1 MKILDV
7 VIMAVL
13 SAAVTVGAALA
24 YRQVWGVY
32 EEKAEELPAIADEMT
47 VPLGDSV
54 AENVTALTVCYDVN
68 GTAVAYR
75 VRTQAM
81 GYHAEQPIVLDVTV
95 SADAKTLVGIAVV
108 QQKESEYYGARIA
121 TSEFTSRFEG
131 RKLPVF
137 LTGTAGRGAHIDGI
151 SGATTSSNAVVS
163 AVDTA
168 YTFVRTY
175 LVEGEE

>member
-1 MKILDV
+1 MKILDLA
-7 VIMAVL
+7 IMAVL

-32 EEKAEELPAIADEMT
+32 EEKADDLPVIAEEIA
-47 VPLGDSV
+47 VPLGDK
-54 AENVTALTVCYDVN
+54 AIENVTALTACYDAG

-81 GYHAEQPIVLDVTV
+81 GYHPEQPIVLDVTV
-95 SADAKTLVGIAVV
+95 TADAKTLVEVAVV
-108 QQKESEYYGARIA
+108 QQKESEDYGARIA
-121 TSEFTSRFEG
+121 TEEFLSRFTG

-137 LTGTAGRGAHIDGI
+137 LAGTAGRGAHVDGI
-151 SGATTSSNAVVS
+151 SGATTSSKAVVS